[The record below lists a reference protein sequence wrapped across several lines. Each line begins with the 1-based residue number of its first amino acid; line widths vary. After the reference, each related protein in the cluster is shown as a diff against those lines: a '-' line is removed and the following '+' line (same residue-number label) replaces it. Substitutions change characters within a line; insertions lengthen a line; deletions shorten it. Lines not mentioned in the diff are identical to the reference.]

1 MPLTLPPLNAL
12 RAFEAAARTGSY
24 VAAAEELG
32 VSGAAVSQ
40 QIRKL
45 EDYLG
50 KKMFVRLNNRV
61 VLTDA
66 GHAILDGTATGLQM
80 ISEATEQLI
89 SDRSKSRLVI
99 SSIESVAEKW
109 LVPRLVDYFQAH
121 PDFHFDLR
129 VEPDPV
135 DFARH
140 NIDLR
145 IAYDPSRYP
154 DHAIVPLGHDVV
166 LPLCSPSYLDRNPE
180 VRRIGMAAVP
190 GDDLLHTS
198 WGPSFASRPTWRDWF
213 VKAKLNPPSVT
224 KGFQVDN
231 SGLALDLASRGF
243 GVVLGQQMI
252 AESAIATGQLVAL
265 SDITLGLGHAY
276 CLAYPRA
283 KSRKRHLVALVK
295 LLVGSS
301 AAASISAPE

>member
-32 VSGAAVSQ
+32 VSPAAISQ

-50 KKMFVRLNNRV
+50 KQMFMRLNNRV

-66 GHAILDGTATGLQM
+66 GHAIHDGTAAALQM
-80 ISEATEQLI
+80 ISDQTEQLVA
-89 SDRSKSRLVI
+89 DRSKSRLVI

-109 LVPRLVDYFQAH
+109 LISRLAAYCRLYPEFR
-121 PDFHFDLR
+121 FDLR

-145 IAYDPSRYP
+145 IGYDPGQYP
-154 DHAIVPLGHDVV
+154 EHMIVLLPQDVV
-166 LPLCSPSYLDRNPE
+166 LPLCAPAYLDRNPAA
-180 VRRIGMAAVP
+180 RDGIDAVP
-190 GDDLLHTS
+190 HEDLIHTS
-198 WGPSFASRPTWRDWF
+198 WGENFGSHPTWHAWF
-213 VKAKLNPPSVT
+213 LKAGLKPPAEGKGYRVGRSSLVLDVT
-224 KGFQVDN
+224 RQGLGVALGQRMMAADDLAAGRLVPLSDI
-231 SGLALDLASRGF
+231 GLAL
-243 GVVLGQQMI
+243 
-252 AESAIATGQLVAL
+252 
-265 SDITLGLGHAY
+265 GHPY

-283 KSRKRHLVALVK
+283 KGRKRHVQALASW
-295 LLVGSS
+295 LTD
-301 AAASISAPE
+301 AAGVPTLG

>member
-32 VSGAAVSQ
+32 VSAAAISQ

-50 KKMFVRLNNRV
+50 KQMFMRLNNRV

-66 GHAILDGTATGLQM
+66 GHAIHDGTAAALQM
-80 ISEATEQLI
+80 ISEATEQLV

-99 SSIESVAEKW
+99 STIESVAEKW
-109 LVPRLVDYFQAH
+109 LIARLVSYCRQY
-121 PDFHFDLR
+121 PDFRFDLR
-129 VEPDPV
+129 VEPDPA

-145 IAYDPSRYP
+145 IGYDPGQYP
-154 DHAIVPLGHDVV
+154 DHTVVLLQQDVV
-166 LPLCSPSYLDRNPE
+166 LPLCSPSYLDRTPSA
-180 VRRIGMAAVP
+180 RKLGMAAVP
-190 GDDLLHTS
+190 EDDLLHTS
-198 WGPSFASRPTWRDWF
+198 WGESFGSHPTWQGWF
-213 VKAKLNPPSVT
+213 QKARLKPPNGG
-224 KGFQVDN
+224 KGFQVGR
-231 SGLALDLASRGF
+231 SSLVLDLARQGL
-243 GVVLGQQMI
+243 GVALGQRMM
-252 AESAIATGQLVAL
+252 AADDLAAGRLFPM
-265 SDITLGLGHAY
+265 SDISLALGHAY

-283 KSRKRHLVALVK
+283 KGRKRHVASL
-295 LLVGSS
+295 
-301 AAASISAPE
+301 AAWLSDGAAKTGG

>member
-32 VSGAAVSQ
+32 VSPAAISQ

-50 KKMFVRLNNRV
+50 KQVFMRLNNRV

-66 GHAILDGTATGLQM
+66 GHAIRDGTAAALQM
-80 ISEATEQLI
+80 ISDQTEQLVA
-89 SDRSKSRLVI
+89 DRSKSRLVI

-109 LVPRLVDYFQAH
+109 LMARLVAYCRLY
-121 PDFHFDLR
+121 PDFSFDLR

-145 IAYDPSRYP
+145 IGYDPGQYP
-154 DHAIVPLGHDVV
+154 EHMIVLLPQDVV
-166 LPLCSPSYLDRNPE
+166 QPLCSPGYLDRNPAARE
-180 VRRIGMAAVP
+180 GMAGVP
-190 GDDLLHTS
+190 HEDLIHTS
-198 WGPSFASRPTWRDWF
+198 WGENFGSHPTWHAWF
-213 VKAKLNPPSVT
+213 LKAGLKPPPVG
-224 KGFQVDN
+224 KGYRVGR
-231 SGLALDLASRGF
+231 SALVHDLARQGL
-243 GVVLGQQMI
+243 GVCLGQRMM
-252 AESAIATGQLVAL
+252 AGDDLAAGRLVFL
-265 SDITLGLGHAY
+265 SDIGLKLGHPY
-276 CLAYPRA
+276 CLVYPRA
-283 KSRKRHLVALVK
+283 KGRKRHVQALATW
-295 LLVGSS
+295 LTD
-301 AAASISAPE
+301 AAGVPVPG